1 MGKKS
6 KSKKGVNTRARKRAN
21 EAATEL
27 AEDIAVQ
34 VSTKGIKSKT
44 DADLF
49 VLDTSGDK
57 SALTHVPK
65 KQRSTRIQVTWA
77 VRPFVRSF
85 PGCEVR

>member
-65 KQRSTRIQVTWA
+65 KQRFEEKEK
-77 VRPFVRSF
+77 RPRGLFSSPF
-85 PGCEVR
+85 K